1 MANTILNA
9 ICGLLAGIRDL
20 WHIVLVK
27 LCWPP
32 VFRNGP
38 LFVRAN
44 GISHFPEPTDDP
56 AQLRRAKQEPST
68 TEYRNQLTNGVYRQD
83 TEMGNIQMS
92 FTIGQYDYETK
103 AAFMGGTGSETSWKR
118 ARGVTRI
125 EKCMIALTEDNQY
138 CVFPKASVIARNTN
152 NEGAVGIGVAAAALE
167 PDNTAVSSEY
177 WFDSSEVDV
186 E

>member
-1 MANTILNA
+1 
-9 ICGLLAGIRDL
+9 
-20 WHIVLVK
+20 
-27 LCWPP
+27 
-32 VFRNGP
+32 
-38 LFVRAN
+38 
-44 GISHFPEPTDDP
+44 
-56 AQLRRAKQEPST
+56 
-68 TEYRNQLTNGVYRQD
+68 
-83 TEMGNIQMS
+83 
-92 FTIGQYDYETK
+92 
-103 AAFMGGTGSETSWKR
+103 MGGTGSETSWKR

>member
-1 MANTILNA
+1 MAKVIAVGIKKLYYADPAKVTGDLT
-9 ICGLLAGIRDL
+9 GTLLATIIKD
-20 WHIVLVK
+20 V
-27 LCWPP
+27 
-32 VFRNGP
+32 
-38 LFVRAN
+38 
-44 GISHFPEPTDDP
+44 ST
-56 AQLRRAKQEPST
+56 KQVENIHQDTWSIEEEEPSI
-68 TEYRNQLTNGVYRQD
+68 TEYRNQLT
-83 TEMGNIQMS
+83 NIQMS

>member
-1 MANTILNA
+1 MAKVIAVGIKKLYYADPAKVTGDLT
-9 ICGLLAGIRDL
+9 GTLLATIIKD
-20 WHIVLVK
+20 V
-27 LCWPP
+27 
-32 VFRNGP
+32 N
-38 LFVRAN
+38 
-44 GISHFPEPTDDP
+44 T
-56 AQLRRAKQEPST
+56 KQVENIHQDTWSIEEEEPST
-68 TEYRNQLTNGVYRQD
+68 TEYRNQLTNGVYRQ
-83 TEMGNIQMS
+83 
-92 FTIGQYDYETK
+92 DYETK

>member
-1 MANTILNA
+1 
-9 ICGLLAGIRDL
+9 
-20 WHIVLVK
+20 
-27 LCWPP
+27 
-32 VFRNGP
+32 
-38 LFVRAN
+38 
-44 GISHFPEPTDDP
+44 
-56 AQLRRAKQEPST
+56 
-68 TEYRNQLTNGVYRQD
+68 
-83 TEMGNIQMS
+83 MGNIQMS

-177 WFDSSEVDV
+177 CLILRRWTSNKNLQAISSPGVGACAPTPIS
-186 E
+186 

>member
-1 MANTILNA
+1 MAKVIAVGIKKLYYADPAKVTGDLT
-9 ICGLLAGIRDL
+9 GTLLATIIKD
-20 WHIVLVK
+20 V
-27 LCWPP
+27 
-32 VFRNGP
+32 
-38 LFVRAN
+38 
-44 GISHFPEPTDDP
+44 ST
-56 AQLRRAKQEPST
+56 KQVENIHQDTWSIEEEEPST

-92 FTIGQYDYETK
+92 FTIGQYDNETK

>member
-1 MANTILNA
+1 MAKVIAVGIKKLYYADPAKVTGDLT
-9 ICGLLAGIRDL
+9 GTLLATIIKD
-20 WHIVLVK
+20 V
-27 LCWPP
+27 
-32 VFRNGP
+32 
-38 LFVRAN
+38 
-44 GISHFPEPTDDP
+44 ST
-56 AQLRRAKQEPST
+56 KQVENIHQDTWSIEEEEPST

-83 TEMGNIQMS
+83 TEMGNIQ
-92 FTIGQYDYETK
+92 
-103 AAFMGGTGSETSWKR
+103 TSWKR